1 MAETFGEAMRCA
13 GVGVDDI
20 GHLDLY
26 SCFASSVFF
35 ALDALGLTARDPR
48 SLTQTGGLPF
58 AGGAASNYMGHSIA
72 SMAATLRGDPDSV
85 GLVSGVGMHMTKHVA
100 GIYSTQPGAPTLPG
114 SPPPEPPTV
123 DIVEHFDG
131 PATIAAYSVVH
142 GRSGEPEWALLV
154 CDVDDRRR
162 CYARVDGDG
171 DLLAALEGA
180 EWVGRTVT
188 VRADGDV
195 NRASRRS

>member
-1 MAETFGEAMRCA
+1 MSEVFAEAMRCA
-13 GVGVDDI
+13 DLGVDDI
-20 GHLDLY
+20 EHFDLY

-35 ALDALGLTARDPR
+35 ALDALGMTQDDPR

-72 SMAATLRGDPDSV
+72 AMVDTLRSDPASAGMV
-85 GLVSGVGMHMTKHVA
+85 TGVGMHMTKHVA
-100 GIYSTQPGAPTLPG
+100 GVYSTDPG
-114 SPPPEPPTV
+114 SATMPSSPAPEAATV
-123 DIVEHFDG
+123 AIRDRHDG

-154 CDVDDRRR
+154 CDVEPGVR
-162 CYARVDGDG
+162 CYARVDGDA
-171 DLLAALEGA
+171 DLLAELEAA

-188 VRADGDV
+188 VRADDAV
-195 NRASRRS
+195 NRASRR